1 MFIHIGK
8 REIVSDSVLVG
19 IFNRETMER
28 SEQNIHYLRNLS
40 KDVKSIVIDKNNSV
54 IGSIISSYTIIK
66 RKNMTEGIAWRR
78 KDDQRI

>member
-28 SEQNIHYLRNLS
+28 SEQNIHYLGNLS

>member
-8 REIVSDSVLVG
+8 REIVSDSVLIG

-28 SEQNIHYLRNLS
+28 SEQNIHYLRNLA